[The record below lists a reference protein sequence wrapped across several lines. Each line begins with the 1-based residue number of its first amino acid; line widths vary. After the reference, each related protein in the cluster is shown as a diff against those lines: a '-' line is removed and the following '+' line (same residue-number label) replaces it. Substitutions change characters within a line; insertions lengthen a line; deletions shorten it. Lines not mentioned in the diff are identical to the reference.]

1 MVCHPSSLSEIDMRL
16 ASTKTAAVLCGGL
29 LLALSVPASAA
40 VDAKLLDMLKA
51 NGQITAAQYTE
62 LQAELAKDQKE
73 KQIAQQAQQ
82 ETNEQIAATAKKTND
97 LSVFDQKLAWAAK
110 TQLKGDV
117 RFRQET
123 VKIDGTPNNGG
134 KDKDRQRIR
143 ARLGAYTEIN
153 SQVDTG
159 IRIATGNS
167 EDARSTN
174 QDLDSYFN
182 KKSLWLDLG
191 YIDYHPDQIKNL
203 HVIGGK
209 MLQPWVSMGDVIW
222 DSDVNPEG
230 LAVTY
235 KYPLGTSAELFGS
248 LGNYT
253 LKDNV
258 NGEGVQ
264 FRNDLRMTAGQLGSR
279 FSLTDNLKVTLGGS
293 VYAFQNDQDSRCPTA
308 GSTQC
313 LTPAETIANTA
324 AGNASEY
331 RLYEGFSQVDIGGLA
346 VPLSFYGQYVKNNEA
361 TQKDQDTAWLLGAKS
376 KVFGF
381 NLDYNYRDVQRYAVV
396 GAFTDSDFAGGF
408 TGARGHKFKVGYDI
422 DKNFA
427 IGATYFLTKADYASA
442 PGYRD
447 ANANTLQ
454 LDAEAKF

>member
-1 MVCHPSSLSEIDMRL
+1 MRL
-16 ASTKTAAVLCGGL
+16 ASTKTAAALCGGL

-62 LQAELAKDQKE
+62 LQTELAKDQKE

-97 LSVFDQKLAWAAK
+97 LSVFDQKLAWAAR

-123 VKIDGTPNNGG
+123 VKIQGESNNGG
-134 KDKDRQRIR
+134 RDKDRQRIR

-159 IRIATGNS
+159 IRVATGS
-167 EDARSTN
+167 SDDARSTN
-174 QDLDSYFN
+174 QDQDNYFD
-182 KKSLWLDLG
+182 KKSIWLDLG

-209 MLQPWVSMGDVIW
+209 MLQPWVNMGDVIW
-222 DSDVNPEG
+222 DSDINPEG

-235 KYPLGTSAELFGS
+235 KYPLGGSAELFGS
-248 LGNYT
+248 LGNYN

-258 NGEGVQ
+258 DGDGVQ
-264 FRNDLRMTAGQLGSR
+264 FRHDLRLTSGQLGTR
-279 FSLTDNLKVTLGGS
+279 FSLTDNLKMTLGGS
-293 VYAFQNDQDSRCPTA
+293 VYAYQNDKDSRCT
-308 GSTQC
+308 TTT
-313 LTPAETIANTA
+313 TPCALAVNGNSAN
-324 AGNASEY
+324 NEF
-331 RLYEGFSQVDIGGLA
+331 RLYEGFAQADIGGLA
-346 VPLSFYGQYVKNNEA
+346 VPLAFYGQYVKNNDA
-361 TQKDQDTAWLLGAKS
+361 VTDQDTAWLIGAKS

-381 NLDYNYRDVQRYAVV
+381 NLDYNYRDTQRDAVV
-396 GAFTDSDFAGGF
+396 GAFTDSDFANGT
-408 TGARGHKFKVGYDI
+408 TGSRGHKLKVSYDI

-427 IGATYFLTKADYASA
+427 LGATYFLTKADYASRTQ
-442 PGYRD
+442 RD
-447 ANANTLQ
+447 ANTNTLQ

>member
-1 MVCHPSSLSEIDMRL
+1 
-16 ASTKTAAVLCGGL
+16 

-97 LSVFDQKLAWAAK
+97 LSVFDQKLAWAAR

-123 VKIDGTPNNGG
+123 VKIQGESNNGG
-134 KDKDRQRIR
+134 RDKDRQRIR
-143 ARLGAYTEIN
+143 ARLGAYTEVN

-159 IRIATGNS
+159 IRIATGS
-167 EDARSTN
+167 SDDARSTN
-174 QDLDSYFN
+174 QDQDNYFD
-182 KKSLWLDLG
+182 KKSIWLDLG

-209 MLQPWVSMGDVIW
+209 MLQPWVNMGDVIW
-222 DSDVNPEG
+222 DSDINPEG
-230 LAVTY
+230 LALTY
-235 KYPLGTSAELFGS
+235 KYPLGSSAELFGS
-248 LGNYT
+248 LGNYN

-258 NGEGVQ
+258 DGDGVQ
-264 FRNDLRMTAGQLGSR
+264 FRHDLRLTSGQLGTR
-279 FSLTDNLKVTLGGS
+279 FSVTDNLKMTLGGS
-293 VYAFQNDQDSRCPTA
+293 VYAYQNDKDSRCT
-308 GSTQC
+308 TTT
-313 LTPAETIANTA
+313 TPCALAVN
-324 AGNASEY
+324 GNSADNQF
-331 RLYEGFSQVDIGGLA
+331 RLYEGFAQADIGGLA
-346 VPLSFYGQYVKNNEA
+346 VPLAFYGQYVKNNDA
-361 TQKDQDTAWLLGAKS
+361 VTDQDTAWLIGAKS

-381 NLDYNYRDVQRYAVV
+381 NLDYNYRDIQRDAVV
-396 GAFTDSDFAGGF
+396 GAFTDSDFANGT
-408 TGARGHKFKVGYDI
+408 TGSRGHKMKVSYDI

-427 IGATYFLTKADYASA
+427 LGATYFLTKADYASRTQ
-442 PGYRD
+442 RD
-447 ANANTLQ
+447 ANTNTLQ

>member
-1 MVCHPSSLSEIDMRL
+1 MRL
-16 ASTKTAAVLCGGL
+16 ASTKTAAALCGGL

-51 NGQITAAQYTE
+51 NGQITASQYTE
-62 LQAELAKDQKE
+62 LQSELAKDQKE
-73 KQIAQQAQQ
+73 QQIARQAQQ
-82 ETNEQIAATAKKTND
+82 ETNEQIAATAKKTNE
-97 LSVFDQKLAWAAK
+97 LSSFDQKLAWAAK
-110 TQLKGDV
+110 TQFKGDV
-117 RFRQET
+117 RFRHET

-134 KDKDRQRIR
+134 KDKDRERIR

-153 SQVDTG
+153 PQVDTG
-159 IRIATGNS
+159 IRIATGS
-167 EDARSTN
+167 SDDARSTN
-174 QDLDSYFN
+174 QDLDGYFN
-182 KKSLWLDLG
+182 KKSIWLDLG

-222 DSDVNPEG
+222 DSDINPEG
-230 LAVTY
+230 LALTY
-235 KYPLGTSAELFGS
+235 KYPLGSSAELFGS
-248 LGNYT
+248 LGNYN

-258 NGEGVQ
+258 NGDGVQ

-279 FSLTDNLKVTLGGS
+279 FALTDNLKLTLGGS
-293 VYAFQNDQDSRCPTA
+293 VYAFQNDEDSRCPTA
-308 GSTQC
+308 GSTAC
-313 LTPAETIANTA
+313 LTPAETVANTT

-346 VPLSFYGQYVKNNEA
+346 VPLSFYGQYVQNTKA
-361 TQKDQDTAWLLGAKS
+361 TDKDQDTAWLLGAKS
-376 KVFGF
+376 KVFGL

-396 GAFTDSDFAGGF
+396 GALTDSDFAGGF

-427 IGATYFLTKADYASA
+427 IGATYFLTKADYASVA
-442 PGYRD
+442 GYRD

>member
-1 MVCHPSSLSEIDMRL
+1 MRL
-16 ASTKTAAVLCGGL
+16 ASTKTAAALCGGL

-73 KQIAQQAQQ
+73 RQIAQQAQQ

-97 LSVFDQKLAWAAK
+97 LSVFDQKLAWAAR

-123 VKIDGTPNNGG
+123 VKIQGESNNGG
-134 KDKDRQRIR
+134 RDKDRQRIR
-143 ARLGAYTEIN
+143 ARLGAYTEVN

-159 IRIATGNS
+159 IRIATGSND
-167 EDARSTN
+167 DARSTN
-174 QDLDSYFN
+174 QDQDNYFD
-182 KKSLWLDLG
+182 KKSIWLDLG

-209 MLQPWVSMGDVIW
+209 MLQPWVNMGDVIW
-222 DSDVNPEG
+222 DSDINPEG
-230 LAVTY
+230 LALTY
-235 KYPLGTSAELFGS
+235 KYPLGSSAELFGS
-248 LGNYT
+248 LGNYN

-258 NGEGVQ
+258 DGDGVQ
-264 FRNDLRMTAGQLGSR
+264 FRHDLRLTSGQLGTR
-279 FSLTDNLKVTLGGS
+279 FSVTDNLKMTLGGS
-293 VYAFQNDQDSRCPTA
+293 VYAYQNDKDSRCT
-308 GSTQC
+308 TTT
-313 LTPAETIANTA
+313 TPCALAVN
-324 AGNASEY
+324 GNSADNQF
-331 RLYEGFSQVDIGGLA
+331 RLYEGFAQADIGGLA
-346 VPLSFYGQYVKNNEA
+346 VPLAFYGQYVKNNDA
-361 TQKDQDTAWLLGAKS
+361 VTDQDTAWLIGAKS

-381 NLDYNYRDVQRYAVV
+381 NLDYNYRDIQRNAVV
-396 GAFTDSDFAGGF
+396 GAFTDSDFANGT
-408 TGARGHKFKVGYDI
+408 TGSRGHKMKVSYDI

-427 IGATYFLTKADYASA
+427 LGATYFLTKADYASRTQ
-442 PGYRD
+442 RD
-447 ANANTLQ
+447 ANTNTLQ

>member
-1 MVCHPSSLSEIDMRL
+1 MRL
-16 ASTKTAAVLCGGL
+16 ASTKTAAALCGGL

-51 NGQITAAQYTE
+51 NGQITASQYTE

-110 TQLKGDV
+110 TQFKGDV

-123 VKIDGTPNNGG
+123 VKIQGESNNGG
-134 KDKDRQRIR
+134 RDKDRQRIR

-153 SQVDTG
+153 NQVDTG
-159 IRIATGNS
+159 IRISTGS
-167 EDARSTN
+167 SDDARSTN
-174 QDLDSYFN
+174 QDQDNYFN
-182 KKSLWLDLG
+182 KKSIWLDLG

-209 MLQPWVSMGDVIW
+209 MLQPWVSMGDIIW
-222 DSDVNPEG
+222 DSDINPEG
-230 LAVTY
+230 LALTY
-235 KYPLGTSAELFGS
+235 KYPLGSSAELFGS
-248 LGNYT
+248 LGNYN

-258 NGEGVQ
+258 DGDGVQ
-264 FRNDLRMTAGQLGSR
+264 FRNDLRLTSGQLGTR
-279 FSLTDNLKVTLGGS
+279 FSVTDNLKMTLGGS
-293 VYAFQNDQDSRCPTA
+293 IYAYQNDQN
-308 GSTQC
+308 STC
-313 LTPAETIANTA
+313 TSSTTPCALAVNGNSAN
-324 AGNASEY
+324 EQF
-331 RLYEGFSQVDIGGLA
+331 RLYEGFAQADIGGLA
-346 VPLSFYGQYVKNNEA
+346 VPLAFYGQYVKNNDA
-361 TQKDQDTAWLLGAKS
+361 SNDQDTAWLLGAKS

-381 NLDYNYRDVQRYAVV
+381 NLDYNYRDTQRNAVV
-396 GAFTDSDFAGGF
+396 GAFTDSDFANGT
-408 TGARGHKFKVGYDI
+408 TGSRGHKMKVSYDI

-427 IGATYFLTKADYASA
+427 VGATYFLTKADYASRTQ
-442 PGYRD
+442 RD
-447 ANANTLQ
+447 ANTNTLQ

>member
-1 MVCHPSSLSEIDMRL
+1 MRL
-16 ASTKTAAVLCGGL
+16 ASTKTAAFLCGGL
-29 LLALSVPASAA
+29 LLAMSVPASAA

-123 VKIDGTPNNGG
+123 VKIQGESNNGG
-134 KDKDRQRIR
+134 RDKDRQRIR

-159 IRIATGNS
+159 IRIATGS
-167 EDARSTN
+167 SDDARSTN
-174 QDLDSYFN
+174 QDQDNYFD
-182 KKSLWLDLG
+182 KKSIWLDLG

-209 MLQPWVSMGDVIW
+209 MLQPWVNMGDVIW
-222 DSDVNPEG
+222 DSDINPEG
-230 LAVTY
+230 LALTY
-235 KYPLGTSAELFGS
+235 KYPLGSSAELFGS
-248 LGNYT
+248 LGNYN

-258 NGEGVQ
+258 DGDGVQ
-264 FRNDLRMTAGQLGSR
+264 FRHDLRLTSGQLGTR
-279 FSLTDNLKVTLGGS
+279 FSVTDNLKMTLGGS
-293 VYAFQNDQDSRCPTA
+293 VYAYQNDKDSRCTTTTSPCA
-308 GSTQC
+308 
-313 LTPAETIANTA
+313 LAVN
-324 AGNASEY
+324 GNSADNQF
-331 RLYEGFSQVDIGGLA
+331 RLYEGFAQADIGGLA
-346 VPLSFYGQYVKNNEA
+346 VPLAFYGQYVKNNDA
-361 TQKDQDTAWLLGAKS
+361 VTDQDTAWLIGAKS

-381 NLDYNYRDVQRYAVV
+381 NLDYNYRDIQRNAVV
-396 GAFTDSDFAGGF
+396 GAFTDSDFANGT
-408 TGARGHKFKVGYDI
+408 TGSRGHKMKVSYDI

-427 IGATYFLTKADYASA
+427 LGATYFLTKADYASRTQ
-442 PGYRD
+442 RD
-447 ANANTLQ
+447 ANTNTLQ

>member
-1 MVCHPSSLSEIDMRL
+1 MRL

-62 LQAELAKDQKE
+62 LQSELAKDQKE
-73 KQIAQQAQQ
+73 QQIARQAQQ
-82 ETNEQIAATAKKTND
+82 ETNEQIAATAKKTNE
-97 LSVFDQKLAWAAK
+97 LSSFDQKLAWAAK

-117 RFRQET
+117 RFRHET
-123 VKIDGTPNNGG
+123 IKIDGTPNNGG
-134 KDKDRQRIR
+134 KDKDRERIR
-143 ARLGAYTEIN
+143 ARLGAFTEIN

-159 IRIATGNS
+159 IRVATGS
-167 EDARSTN
+167 SDDARSTN
-174 QDLDSYFN
+174 QDLDGYFN
-182 KKSLWLDLG
+182 KKSIWLDLG
-191 YIDYHPDQIKNL
+191 YIDYHPTQIKNL

-222 DSDVNPEG
+222 DSDINPEG
-230 LAVTY
+230 LALTY
-235 KYPLGTSAELFGS
+235 KYPLGSSAELFGS
-248 LGNYT
+248 LGNYS

-258 NGEGVQ
+258 NGDGVQ

-279 FSLTDNLKVTLGGS
+279 FSLTDNLKLTLGGS
-293 VYAFQNDQDSRCPTA
+293 VYAFQNDEDSRCPTTT
-308 GSTQC
+308 GTTPGC
-313 LTPAETIANTA
+313 LTPSETVANTT

-346 VPLSFYGQYVKNNEA
+346 VPLSFYGQYVQNTKA
-361 TQKDQDTAWLLGAKS
+361 TDKDKDTAWLLGAKS

-442 PGYRD
+442 TGYRD

>member
-1 MVCHPSSLSEIDMRL
+1 MRL

-29 LLALSVPASAA
+29 LLAMSVPASAA

-51 NGQITAAQYTE
+51 NGSISAAQYTE
-62 LQAELAKDQKE
+62 LQAELARDQKE
-73 KQIAQQAQQ
+73 QQIARQAQQ
-82 ETNEQIAATAKKTND
+82 ETNEQIAATAKKTNE
-97 LSVFDQKLAWAAK
+97 LSSFDQKLAWAAK

-117 RFRQET
+117 RFRHET
-123 VKIDGTPNNGG
+123 IKIDGTPNNGG
-134 KDKDRQRIR
+134 KDKDRERIR

-159 IRIATGNS
+159 IRVATGS
-167 EDARSTN
+167 SDDARSTN
-174 QDLDSYFN
+174 QDLDGYFN
-182 KKSLWLDLG
+182 KKSIWLDLG
-191 YIDYHPDQIKNL
+191 YIDYHPTQIKNL

-222 DSDVNPEG
+222 DSDINPEG
-230 LAVTY
+230 LALTY
-235 KYPLGTSAELFGS
+235 KYPLGSSAELFGS
-248 LGNYT
+248 LGNYS

-258 NGEGVQ
+258 NGDGVQ

-279 FSLTDNLKVTLGGS
+279 FSLTDNLKLTLGGS
-293 VYAFQNDQDSRCPTA
+293 VYAFQNDEDSRCPTTT
-308 GSTQC
+308 GTTPGC
-313 LTPAETIANTA
+313 LTPSETVANTT

-346 VPLSFYGQYVKNNEA
+346 VPLSFYGQYVQNTKA
-361 TQKDQDTAWLLGAKS
+361 TDKDKDTAWLLGAKS

-442 PGYRD
+442 TGYRD